1 VRTIVAVG
9 DWDSP
14 PTMDALAKR
23 YLDPNAKMI
32 TERRLDFAV

>member
-1 VRTIVAVG
+1 
-9 DWDSP
+9 
-14 PTMDALAKR
+14 MDALAKR